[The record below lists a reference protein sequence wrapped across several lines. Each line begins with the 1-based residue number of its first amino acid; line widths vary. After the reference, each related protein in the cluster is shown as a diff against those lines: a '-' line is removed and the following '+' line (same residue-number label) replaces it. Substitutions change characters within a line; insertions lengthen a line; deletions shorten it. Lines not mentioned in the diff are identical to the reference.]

1 MHPNMNNSLI
11 YIHTLTND
19 HLSSLGNLET
29 KVEITRFI
37 TKLGSNPEEC
47 GDYRQPDPRGRMIE
61 VKLIGRQAVIFFKDP
76 FANLVKI
83 LDIRNV
89 EAL

>member
-1 MHPNMNNSLI
+1 MNQTLI
-11 YIHTLTND
+11 YIHTLAAD
-19 HLSSLGNLET
+19 HLNDLGNPT
-29 KVEITRFI
+29 AKTDISNFITR
-37 TKLGSNPEEC
+37 LGSNPELC

-89 EAL
+89 EAS

>member
-1 MHPNMNNSLI
+1 MNQTLI
-11 YIHTLTND
+11 YIHTLVAD
-19 HLSSLGNLET
+19 HLNELGNAKT
-29 KVEITRFI
+29 KRDIEQFITR
-37 TKLGSNPEEC
+37 LGSNPELC

-61 VKLIGRQAVIFFKDP
+61 VKLIGRQAIIFFKDP

-83 LDIRNV
+83 IDIRNL